1 MDLEGIMLSKLEKGK
16 MLMISLVCGIL
27 KSKNKLL
34 DTEIRLVVT
43 RGKGGQLYGDEW

>member
-1 MDLEGIMLSKLEKGK
+1 MAKHTKQTKIEE
-16 MLMISLVCGIL
+16 
-27 KSKNKLL
+27 NKLL